1 MNKIEKI
8 QAEIE
13 RLYDGEAPKHDQQCD
28 FDDGYFT
35 GIGAISQFLDTL
47 SEEPDKSLKEVAE
60 KYADETYYAYPPE
73 FLDFV
78 KEEIRGAFIAGAEWQ
93 ANHAPLPED
102 TVLFNK
108 GVEEGKRLMMD
119 DAVEG
124 EVVKDINNK
133 LAVTA
138 KNANLDKF
146 NFGDKVRI
154 IIVKGGE
161 N

>member
-13 RLYDGEAPKHDQQCD
+13 RLYGGESPKHDQQCD

-60 KYADETYYAYPPE
+60 KYADEPYYAYPPE
-73 FLDFV
+73 FLKFV
-78 KEEIRGAFIAGAEWQ
+78 KDEIRDAFIAGAKWQ
-93 ANHAPLPED
+93 SEHTPLPED
-102 TVLFNK
+102 TVLFQK
-108 GVEEGKRLMMD
+108 GVEEGKRLMMEG
-119 DAVEG
+119 AMEG
-124 EVVKDINNK
+124 EVENAFLGIVY
-133 LAVTA
+133 LR
-138 KNANLDKF
+138 KNLVDEGYSAE
-146 NFGDKVRI
+146 DKVRV

>member
-1 MNKIEKI
+1 MDKIEKI

-35 GIGAISQFLDTL
+35 GIGTISQFLDTL
-47 SEEPDKSLKEVAE
+47 SKEPDKSLKEVAE

-78 KEEIRGAFIAGAEWQ
+78 KEEIRDAFLAGAKWQ

-138 KNANLDKF
+138 KNVNLDKF